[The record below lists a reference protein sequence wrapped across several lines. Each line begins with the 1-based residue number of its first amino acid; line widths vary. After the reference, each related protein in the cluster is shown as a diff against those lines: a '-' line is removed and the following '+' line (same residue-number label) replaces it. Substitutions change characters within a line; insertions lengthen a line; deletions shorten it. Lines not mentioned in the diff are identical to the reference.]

1 MFNLLIWSSLKAKS
15 GVVVAGA
22 VGGGR
27 ERGFKLIAI

>member
-22 VGGGR
+22 VGGGGG
-27 ERGFKLIAI
+27 RGGSN

>member
-22 VGGGR
+22 VGGR
-27 ERGFKLIAI
+27 EGEGG